1 MTKRTGFAILVG
13 VLVSSLANVAS
24 ASPSFPGAVL
34 DYLRKTGS
42 GEVDCAVPCT
52 LCHYT
57 LLGGKGTAREEGFTY
72 NLRNLYS
79 VKEADPTTIAPALA
93 LLERSLDCPLEPGA
107 VCDSDG
113 DGTPDVMEL
122 RRSSDPDGS
131 RNFDD
136 CLKYGCGASSVAP
149 RGPERTEL
157 GPLWLVATLTGI
169 ALLRRA
175 RSPRGRSA

>member
-1 MTKRTGFAILVG
+1 MIGRTGLAILAG
-13 VLVSSLANVAS
+13 VLVSSLVNVAS

-34 DYLRKTGS
+34 DYLQKTGS
-42 GEVDCAVPCT
+42 REVDCAVPCT

-79 VKEADPTTIAPALA
+79 VKEADPSTIAPALA
-93 LLERSLDCPLEPGA
+93 ALERSLDCPLAPGA
-107 VCDSDG
+107 ICDSDG
-113 DGTPDVMEL
+113 DGTPDIMEL
-122 RRSSDPDGS
+122 RGSRDPDGD
-131 RNFDD
+131 RNFND

-157 GPLWLVATLTGI
+157 GPLWFVATLAGM
-169 ALLRRA
+169 ALFRRA
-175 RSPRGRSA
+175 RYQRGRSA